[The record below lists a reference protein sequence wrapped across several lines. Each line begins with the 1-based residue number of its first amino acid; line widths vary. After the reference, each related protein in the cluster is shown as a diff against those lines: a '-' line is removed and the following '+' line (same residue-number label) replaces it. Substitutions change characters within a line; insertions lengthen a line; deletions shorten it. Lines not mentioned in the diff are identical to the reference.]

1 MTTLILEGSKYA
13 MIFLMIFYAYLNF
26 RFFGEK
32 YDIRKLKLCREQNA
46 VMFLIHFLGFLSL
59 YLNRREEEILVFYG
73 AQVVFFGLYLVL
85 SRLFYRNISRLLLNN
100 MCMLLS
106 VGFLMLARL
115 DMERAVR
122 QFAIVAVSAAV
133 TWLIP
138 FIIDRVWQLSKIPWV
153 YGIGGLLLLAV
164 VCVAGA
170 TSYGAK
176 MTLALGPVSFQPAEF
191 VKISFVFFVATMF
204 YRATDFKTAA
214 VTTAVAA
221 AHVLVLV
228 LSRDLGN
235 ALIFF
240 LTYLFMLFVA
250 TGNWFYLGTGLAA
263 GCGASAAAYHLFP
276 HVQRRVAAWLDPW
289 SDVADKGYQI
299 AQSLFAIGTG
309 GWLGMGLDRG
319 LPERIPVVEEDFMIS
334 AVAEELG
341 GLFAVCLI
349 LICLG
354 CFLQFMMIAVRM
366 QAMFYKLIAFGLGC
380 EYIVQVF
387 LTVGGAVKFIPLTG
401 VTLPLVSYGGSSVA
415 GTFILFSVIQGLY
428 ILKRNEEEEDEEK

>member
-1 MTTLILEGSKYA
+1 

-32 YDIRKLKLCREQNA
+32 YDIRKLKICRKQNA
-46 VMFLIHFLGFLSL
+46 AMFLIHFLGFLSL
-59 YLNRREEEILVFYG
+59 YLERGEEEILVFYG

-85 SRLFYRNISRLLLNN
+85 SRVFYRNISRLLLNN

-115 DMERAVR
+115 NLDRAVR

-153 YGIGGLLLLAV
+153 YGIGGLLMLAV
-164 VCVAGA
+164 VCVAGV

-176 MTLALGPVSFQPAEF
+176 MTLSFGPVSFQPAEF
-191 VKISFVFFVATMF
+191 VKICFVFFVATMF
-204 YRATDFKTAA
+204 YRSTDFKTVAM
-214 VTTAVAA
+214 TTGVAA

-250 TGNWFYLGTGLAA
+250 TGKWLYLGSGLAA
-263 GCGASAAAYHLFP
+263 GCAASVAAYRLFP
-276 HVQRRVAAWLDPW
+276 HVQRRVAAWRDPW
-289 SDVADKGYQI
+289 SDVADTGYQI

-309 GWLGMGLDRG
+309 GWLGMGLGRG
-319 LPERIPVVEEDFMIS
+319 LPEKIPVVEEDFMIAAIS
-334 AVAEELG
+334 EEMG
-341 GLFAVCLI
+341 AIFAICVL

-380 EYIVQVF
+380 EYIVQVL